1 MKRLRVL
8 VSLTTIENGYQREQS
23 IAAQDAA
30 RKLDIDVEIIYA
42 NNDII
47 TQSQQ
52 LLDVVQTSPASRPD
66 AIVFE
71 PVSGTGLP
79 RVAEA
84 AVAAGIGWVVLNC
97 DVDYLEQL
105 RKNLNV
111 PAFAVTRDHLE
122 IGRIQGRQFGAL
134 LPQGGSVLYI
144 QGPVTSIAAK
154 QRTEGMERTKPANI
168 SIKSLRGQWTEESAF
183 VAVSS
188 WLKLSTS
195 RPDVVQV
202 VGCQHDA
209 MAMGAR
215 KAFQQHAQHAD
226 RSRWLTLPFT
236 GVDGLPNEG
245 QAWVR
250 DGTLTATIVALP
262 NAGLA
267 LEMLVSAFRK
277 KTIPP
282 ERTMSPPIAYPK
294 IEELGN
300 KKSFRHSGQGR

>member
-144 QGPVTSIAAK
+144 QGPVTSIA
-154 QRTEGMERTKPANI
+154 EI
-168 SIKSLRGQWTEESAF
+168 
-183 VAVSS
+183 
-188 WLKLSTS
+188 
-195 RPDVVQV
+195 
-202 VGCQHDA
+202 
-209 MAMGAR
+209 
-215 KAFQQHAQHAD
+215 
-226 RSRWLTLPFT
+226 
-236 GVDGLPNEG
+236 
-245 QAWVR
+245 
-250 DGTLTATIVALP
+250 
-262 NAGLA
+262 
-267 LEMLVSAFRK
+267 
-277 KTIPP
+277 
-282 ERTMSPPIAYPK
+282 
-294 IEELGN
+294 
-300 KKSFRHSGQGR
+300 GR